1 VPHTSTIRSIPTKIL
16 LPMDFSASSDAAL
29 ESAADLADHFH
40 AELVLLHIIPTTPD
54 FNGSDFFP
62 ETSVLQ
68 EARADIE
75 AKLAKRA
82 SALRSRGIKASPSI
96 EVGNDLAGSIMRVI
110 EQSHIDM
117 VVISTH
123 GMSGWR
129 PMSFGSTAE
138 KIIRRVQ
145 CPLLLLRAVTPI
157 SVSEDF
163 LGAKEYSER
172 STPGRPCIASALDP
186 SSTSRTQDQRR
197 LGIIA
202 DEASERASR
211 TENRYDQDHH
221 IFTK

>member
-145 CPLLLLRAVTPI
+145 CPLLLLRAVKPV
-157 SVSEDF
+157 SVSEDR
-163 LGAKEYSER
+163 LGGEEASER
-172 STPGRPCIASALDP
+172 STSGRPCIARALDP
-186 SSTSRTQDQRR
+186 SSTSRAEDQRR
-197 LGIIA
+197 LDLIA
-202 DEASERASR
+202 DEASEQASR
-211 TENRYDQDHH
+211 TESLYDQDHH

>member
-1 VPHTSTIRSIPTKIL
+1 MPHTSTTLSIPTKIL

-29 ESAADLADHFH
+29 ESAADLADHFR
-40 AELVLLHIIPTTPD
+40 AELTLLHIIPTTPD

-68 EARADIE
+68 EAREDIE
-75 AKLAKRA
+75 SRLTKCTNT
-82 SALRSRGIKASPSI
+82 LRSRGIKASSSI
-96 EVGNDLAGSIMRVI
+96 EAGNDLAGSIMSVI

-129 PMSFGSTAE
+129 PMAFGSTAE
-138 KIIRRVQ
+138 KIIQRVQ
-145 CPLLLLRAVTPI
+145 CPLLLLPAVKPV
-157 SVSEDF
+157 SVSEDSR
-163 LGAKEYSER
+163 GRKER
-172 STPGRPCIASALDP
+172 SEQSMPGRPDIASILNP
-186 SSTSRTQDQRR
+186 SSTPTTEAQRR
-197 LGIIA
+197 LDIIA
-202 DEASERASR
+202 DEASERASS

>member
-1 VPHTSTIRSIPTKIL
+1 VPHASTTRSIPTKIL
-16 LPMDFSASSDAAL
+16 LPMDFSASSDSAL

-75 AKLAKRA
+75 SKLTKCADT
-82 SALRSRGIKASPSI
+82 LRSRGIKTFSSI
-96 EVGNDLAGSIMRVI
+96 EVGNDLAGSIMSVI
-110 EQSHIDM
+110 EQSKIDM

-129 PMSFGSTAE
+129 PMAFGSTAE
-138 KIIRRVQ
+138 KIIQRVQ
-145 CPLLLLRAVTPI
+145 CPLLLLPAVKPV
-157 SVSEDF
+157 SVCEDS
-163 LGAKEYSER
+163 LGRKER
-172 STPGRPCIASALDP
+172 SEQPAPSRPYIASILDP
-186 SSTSRTQDQRR
+186 SSTSKTEDQRR
-197 LGIIA
+197 LDIIA
-202 DEASERASR
+202 DEASERASS

>member
-1 VPHTSTIRSIPTKIL
+1 MPHASTTLSIPTKIL

-82 SALRSRGIKASPSI
+82 NTLRSKGIKASSTI
-96 EVGNDLAGSIMRVI
+96 EVGNDLAGSIMRVV
-110 EQSHIDM
+110 EQSHVDM

-129 PMSFGSTAE
+129 PMAFGSTAE
-138 KIIRRVQ
+138 KIVQRVQ
-145 CPLLLLRAVTPI
+145 CPLLLLPAVRPV
-157 SVSEDF
+157 SVSEDS
-163 LGAKEYSER
+163 LGEKEPLEGP
-172 STPGRPCIASALDP
+172 TPGRPCIASNLDP
-186 SSTSRTQDQRR
+186 SRTSSTEEQRR
-197 LGIIA
+197 LDIIA
-202 DEASERASR
+202 DEASERASS
-211 TENRYDQDHH
+211 TENRYDRGHH